1 MFIFLF
7 NWMSD
12 RNDDNFHWVLMVD
25 LSNHWF
31 FREDDS
37 GEFTRQKGE
46 SEGGIGAT
54 VRTVGCFKTWQIET
68 ILQFKNS
75 QYLICQFAIEI

>member
-1 MFIFLF
+1 
-7 NWMSD
+7 
-12 RNDDNFHWVLMVD
+12 MVD

-46 SEGGIGAT
+46 SEWGELSEGGIGAT

-68 ILQFKNS
+68 ILQVKNS
-75 QYLICQFAIEI
+75 Q

>member
-1 MFIFLF
+1 
-7 NWMSD
+7 MSD

-46 SEGGIGAT
+46 SEGGNWRGGELEQQCALLAALKLDKLKQSYNLRIHN
-54 VRTVGCFKTWQIET
+54 I
-68 ILQFKNS
+68 
-75 QYLICQFAIEI
+75 

>member
-1 MFIFLF
+1 
-7 NWMSD
+7 MSD

-46 SEGGIGAT
+46 SEWGELSEGGIGAT
-54 VRTVGCFKTWQIET
+54 VRTVGCFKT
-68 ILQFKNS
+68 
-75 QYLICQFAIEI
+75 

>member
-1 MFIFLF
+1 MG
-7 NWMSD
+7 D

-46 SEGGIGAT
+46 SEGGNWRRGELEQQCALLAALKLDKLKQSYNLRIHNKEF
-54 VRTVGCFKTWQIET
+54 VNLPSKFK
-68 ILQFKNS
+68 F
-75 QYLICQFAIEI
+75 